1 MIILLIL
8 LIAMLAMALWAVM
21 ARNLLKAT
29 IGLAITSAIVTM
41 IMFKFDSPL
50 AAVFELSVCTGLITA
65 VFVSAI
71 SMTKPITHAES
82 LKMTASKI
90 RRYWPLPVIM
100 AIAAVIMIVLKMKPD
115 VVFGQFTTT
124 EGVKEIMWNLRQLD
138 MLGQIVLMLAG
149 AFGVAILF
157 KESGKEDE

>member
-1 MIILLIL
+1 
-8 LIAMLAMALWAVM
+8 MALWAVM
-21 ARNLLKAT
+21 ARSLLKAT
-29 IGLAITSAIVTM
+29 IALAITSAVVTI

-82 LKMTASKI
+82 LKMTAGKI
-90 RRYWPLPVIM
+90 KRYWPLPVIM
-100 AIAAVIMIVLKMKPD
+100 LITAGIMIALKMKPD
-115 VVFGQFTTT
+115 VALGHFTTT

-138 MLGQIVLMLAG
+138 MLGQIVLILAG

-157 KESGKEDE
+157 KVSKKEEEEE